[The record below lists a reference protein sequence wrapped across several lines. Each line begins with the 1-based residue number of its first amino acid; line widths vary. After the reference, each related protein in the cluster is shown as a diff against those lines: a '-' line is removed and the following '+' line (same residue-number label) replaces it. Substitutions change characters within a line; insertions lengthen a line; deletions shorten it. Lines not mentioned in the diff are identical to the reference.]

1 MNGDQHRTVRG
12 QSLVEFA
19 LIVSVVSLMLLG
31 LLDVGRAFHAYIV
44 ITNAARE
51 GARYGTMHPED
62 GTGIRT
68 RAISEAENSGIV
80 VVSDDVGIAG
90 SGVSGDPMVVTV
102 DYDFALL
109 TAWVVGRDSLSLR
122 GRAEMVNY

>member
-31 LLDVGRAFHAYIV
+31 LLDMGRAFHAYIV
-44 ITNAARE
+44 ITNSARE

-62 GTGIRT
+62 TAGIRT

-80 VVSDDVGIAG
+80 LVPDDVGIAG
-90 SGVSGDPMVVTV
+90 SGASGDPMVVTV

-109 TAWVVGRDSLSLR
+109 TAWAVGRDSLSLR